1 MPVSSLSLRRLAL
14 CLIAGLACLPA
25 ASQALDAPAAR
36 IVHDGRFEDWA
47 AIAPVATDPDDQ
59 PAGSVDLR
67 ALAITNDEQFLRL
80 RIAFADVVQLQENN
94 DLVLHIDTDA
104 DATTGQPVSGI
115 GADLSFAFGSRSGTV
130 VVDGSSIA
138 VRHAPLRL
146 SWAPTFSAPEFEV
159 EIALDAVVG
168 GAPVFPGNQILVALA
183 TSTGE
188 RLPQAEPGA
197 AYTIDRAT
205 ALPAYDGPTL
215 DRSPESVR
223 LMSYNVLRDNIFAGA
238 AREAFFRLVHAIGP
252 DVVAFQEIYDHSG
265 AEAAA
270 LVAEALGGTWY
281 SGDAGSDN
289 LLVSRWPVTLERDLG
304 GNSAFVVQT
313 PAEWNHDLLL
323 VNAHTP
329 CCNNEDGRLD
339 ETDRYMQFVRQ
350 VKEGSI
356 PGIAPDTPF
365 AIVGDLN
372 MVGTDRPLRTMLT
385 GDLVD
390 NARYGPDFAP
400 DLDGTDL
407 TDALPLHLGAPAA
420 FTWYDAGSSFPAGRL
435 DFIVYTD
442 NALAMGNAFVLF
454 TPHLSDETLEAT
466 GLLATDTGTAS
477 DHLPV
482 VADFV
487 SIRYQAATPE
497 APQQVTV
504 RVAPN
509 PFSARAVV
517 SIDQPRPGPV
527 TVEVYDV
534 LGRRVAVPFDGRL
547 AAGSQQVPLDASA
560 LAPGVYL
567 YRVTTADGVAGGTLV
582 RR

>member
-1 MPVSSLSLRRLAL
+1 MSSLSLRRLAL
-14 CLIAGLACLPA
+14 CLIAGSTCLPA
-25 ASQALDAPAAR
+25 ASQTLEAPAAR

-59 PAGSVDLR
+59 PAGAVDLL
-67 ALAITNDEQFLRL
+67 ALAVTNDEQFLRL
-80 RIAFADVVQLQENN
+80 RIAFADVTQLQENN

-104 DATTGQPVSGI
+104 DATTGQPVAGI

-130 VVDGSSIA
+130 VVDGSAIA
-138 VRHAPLRL
+138 VQHTPLRL

-168 GAPVFPGNQILVALA
+168 GAPVFPGDPIRVALT

-188 RLPQAEPGA
+188 RLPQADGGA
-197 AYTIDRAT
+197 AYTLDRTT
-205 ALPAYDGPTL
+205 ALPDFDGPTL
-215 DRSPESVR
+215 DRSPEAVR
-223 LMSYNVLRDNIFAGA
+223 VVSYNVLRDNIFAGA

-289 LLVSRWPVTLERDLG
+289 LLVSRWPVTQSRDLG
-304 GNSAFVVQT
+304 GNSAFLVQR
-313 PAEWNHDLLL
+313 PGDWAHDLLV

-329 CCNNEDGRLD
+329 CCTNEDGRLD

-420 FTWYDAGSSFPAGRL
+420 FTWYSASSSFPAGRL

-442 NALAMGNAFVLF
+442 SALEMDNAFVLY
-454 TPHLSDETLEAT
+454 TPHLSDEALAEA
-466 GLLATDTGTAS
+466 GLLASDTDTAS
-477 DHLPV
+477 DHLPLAADLV
-482 VADFV
+482 STRSTSVAQ
-487 SIRYQAATPE
+487 QAPE
-497 APQQVTV
+497 QVTV

-509 PFSARAVV
+509 PFSDRTVV
-517 SIDQPRPGPV
+517 SIDQPRPGTV
-527 TVEVYDV
+527 TIEVYDV
-534 LGRRVAVPFDGRL
+534 LGRRVAIPFDGRL
-547 AAGSQQVPLDASA
+547 AAGPQQVPVDASA

-567 YRVTTADGVAGGTLV
+567 YRVRTADGVAGGTLV

>member
-1 MPVSSLSLRRLAL
+1 MLVPSLSLRRLAL
-14 CLIAGLACLPA
+14 CLVAAAACVPA
-25 ASQALDAPAAR
+25 VSQTLDAPAAR

-59 PAGSVDLR
+59 PAGAVDLL

-80 RIAFADVVQLQENN
+80 RITFADVTQLQENN
-94 DLVLHIDTDA
+94 DLVLYLDTDA
-104 DATTGQPVSGI
+104 DPTTGLPVAGL
-115 GADLSFAFGSRSGTV
+115 GADLTFAFGSRSGTV
-130 VVDGSSIA
+130 VVDGSTVA
-138 VRHAPLRL
+138 VQHAPLRL

-168 GAPVFPGNQILVALA
+168 GAPVFPGDPIRVALA

-188 RLPQAEPGA
+188 RLPQADGGV
-197 AYTIDRAT
+197 AYTLDRTT
-205 ALPAYDGPTL
+205 ALPDYDGPTL

-223 LMSYNVLRDNIFAGA
+223 LVSYNVLRDNIFGGA
-238 AREAFFRLVHAIGP
+238 ARAAFVRLARAIEP
-252 DVVAFQEIYDHSG
+252 DVFAFQEIYDNSG
-265 AEAAA
+265 ADAAA

-304 GNSAFVVQT
+304 GNSAFVIER
-313 PAEWNHDLLL
+313 PGGWDHDLLL
-323 VNAHTP
+323 LNAHTP
-329 CCNNEDGRLD
+329 CCTNEDGRLD

-356 PGIAPDTPF
+356 QGIAPDTPF
-365 AIVGDLN
+365 ALVGDMN
-372 MVGTDRPLRTMLT
+372 MVGTDRPLQTMLT

-400 DLDGTDL
+400 DLDGSDL

-420 FTWYDAGSSFPAGRL
+420 FTWYSASSSFPAGRL

-442 NALAMGNAFVLF
+442 NALAMVNAFVLF
-454 TPHLSDETLEAT
+454 TPHLSDEVLEAA
-466 GLLATDTGTAS
+466 GLLATDTETAS

-497 APQQVTV
+497 APQRVTV

-509 PFSARAVV
+509 PFSDRTALHIDLPLPGAV
-517 SIDQPRPGPV
+517 
-527 TVEVYDV
+527 TMEVFDV

-547 AAGSQQVPLDASA
+547 AAGPRQVPVDASA

-567 YRVTTADGVAGGTLV
+567 YRVTTADGVASGRLV